1 MDGERHSE
9 TSQRLLGLLVI
20 GWLYCGQTL
29 AGQVGRTGRRAP
41 SSGTPLAGWT
51 IVRTL
56 CRLTTIRHVLLAR
69 LAVDVRG
76 QGRGLGAALF
86 RDAIARAV
94 GASERLGTL
103 EPAVHTAM
111 STNGAGVTRHVG
123 LALRAHRRQLGR
135 SQRAYAVGARDEQD
149 PTRTVQRSIHGPD
162 WWMYH
167 EMTGTGKC
175 GPRPKWTGAGEGH
188 QVRGEVSLDHH
199 RIQAHPPRGGTVTCH
214 EMEPPPGG
222 VAVAAN
228 RKANATQSKACART
242 LPGRAR
248 APSSTAGNPPYG
260 AARRCAGVR
269 EEFKSPAGLR

>member
-1 MDGERHSE
+1 M
-9 TSQRLLGLLVI
+9 GLLVI

-56 CRLTTIRHVLLAR
+56 CRPTTIRYVLLAR

-135 SQRAYAVGARDEQD
+135 SQRAYAVGARDEQG

-175 GPRPKWTGAGEGH
+175 GPQPKWTGAGEGH
-188 QVRGEVSLDHH
+188 QVPSRASMSSRTCCSSSV
-199 RIQAHPPRGGTVTCH
+199 TV
-214 EMEPPPGG
+214 M
-222 VAVAAN
+222 
-228 RKANATQSKACART
+228 R
-242 LPGRAR
+242 
-248 APSSTAGNPPYG
+248 STSAFT
-260 AARRCAGVR
+260 A
-269 EEFKSPAGLR
+269 